1 MQQRKIDSKLTDI
14 AQKSVS
20 NMGSILIGELNESVA
35 NVDFEGM
42 LSRSSALSRFAKNNT
57 RSHLLMNDLKTMAQG
72 SPLGSMAAIEA
83 ASQMHHEGAT
93 KLLIECL
100 SQKKPPACAAK
111 PHIN

>member
-14 AQKSVS
+14 AQQSVS

-72 SPLGSMAAIEA
+72 IRVEVQEQKNAAF
-83 ASQMHHEGAT
+83 
-93 KLLIECL
+93 
-100 SQKKPPACAAK
+100 
-111 PHIN
+111 